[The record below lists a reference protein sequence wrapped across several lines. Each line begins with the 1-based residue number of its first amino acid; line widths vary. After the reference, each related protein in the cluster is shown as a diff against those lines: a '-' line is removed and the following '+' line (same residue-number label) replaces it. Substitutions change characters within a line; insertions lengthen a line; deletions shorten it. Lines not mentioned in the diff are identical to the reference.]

1 MTGEPRP
8 AAKPVAVQLRVH
20 DIGYPRNAR
29 LREHLRGQG
38 MEVRVSTRAHRGPK
52 PVRLLVDFAT
62 MVRDTRGAR
71 VAVLSEFSLPS
82 APAARLIAR
91 LRGIP
96 LIVDGFVGKHETAI
110 EDWGYAS
117 RRSLRALL
125 LRLVDRASVR
135 AADLYLIDTEA
146 RADALRGRYGRRTP
160 VIALPVGAPRWI
172 APHPPRPADG
182 TLRVLYSGGNIPLH
196 GLPLALEAVAA
207 ADPRVRLDL
216 VLSGPHAT
224 VQARID
230 ALGMGERCRIHPP
243 VSHRELVE
251 RMHEADV
258 VLGIFGDSPKA
269 RGVVANKVWQGLAA
283 GRPVVTLRTPAT
295 EELLP
300 HAGPL
305 LTLVDDAAGL
315 TRTLDDLRGREA
327 FPADAQVAER
337 LEAFVRERYRA
348 LDGWLAER
356 VG

>member
-1 MTGEPRP
+1 MTGEGP
-8 AAKPVAVQLRVH
+8 AKPVAVQLRVH

-29 LREHLRGQG
+29 LREHLRLLG
-38 MEVRVSTRAHRGPK
+38 MEVRVSPRAQRGPK
-52 PVRLLVDFAT
+52 PLRLLADLFA
-62 MVRDTRGAR
+62 MLRDTRGAR

-82 APAARLIAR
+82 APAARVIAR

-117 RRSLRALL
+117 PRSLRALL

-146 RADALRGRYGRRTP
+146 RAEALREHHGRRTP
-160 VIALPVGAPRWI
+160 VIGLPVGAPRWI
-172 APHPPRPADG
+172 APHPPRAADG

-216 VLSGPHAT
+216 VLSGPREV

-230 ALGMGERCRIHPP
+230 ALGIGDRCTIHPP

-251 RMHEADV
+251 RMEDADV

-300 HAGPL
+300 HAGGL

-315 TRTLDDLRGREA
+315 TRALDDLRARGR
-327 FPADAQVAER
+327 FPEDAQVAER
-337 LEAFVRERYRA
+337 LEEFVRERYRA
-348 LDGWLAER
+348 LDDWLADR
-356 VG
+356 VR